1 MELLVVEMLKFGFR
15 FAAMKIWPRVTLIQN
30 HKNYHFELEV
40 SFTNSYPKFETQ
52 PFLSGGAREQHIIVF
67 LEPGAV
73 TDLAMIWNNELSGY
87 ELQWTNPIRS
97 NARITGYHVIV
108 HYSYPAHAKSTSGS
122 KSAIGEET
130 VYLSSQESN
139 SFSLL
144 EACSNIFDSVNVTI
158 AAYGTGDESSMIP
171 GKPTDY
177 QFDCADMMIVG
188 LSIGILI
195 AIGLLAGKLSLFSIR
210 SPTVD
215 QSHL

>member
-1 MELLVVEMLKFGFR
+1 MVEMLKFGFR
-15 FAAMKIWPRVTLIQN
+15 FAVMKIWPRVMLILN

-40 SFTNSYPKFETQ
+40 SFTTSYPKFKS
-52 PFLSGGAREQHIIVF
+52 FLLGGIREQRITFF

-122 KSAIGEET
+122 QSAIGEET

-139 SFSLL
+139 SFGLL

-195 AIGLLAGKLSLFSIR
+195 AIGLLAGKLSLFYWLINN
-210 SPTVD
+210 
-215 QSHL
+215 

>member
-1 MELLVVEMLKFGFR
+1 
-15 FAAMKIWPRVTLIQN
+15 
-30 HKNYHFELEV
+30 
-40 SFTNSYPKFETQ
+40 
-52 PFLSGGAREQHIIVF
+52 
-67 LEPGAV
+67 
-73 TDLAMIWNNELSGY
+73 MIWNNELSGY
-87 ELQWTNPIRS
+87 ELQWSNPVRS

-122 KSAIGEET
+122 QSAIGEET

-139 SFSLL
+139 SFSLM

-195 AIGLLAGKLSLFSIR
+195 AIGLLAGTLSLLYWSTCSFLSIIIFYSLDHQR
-210 SPTVD
+210 GKTTSSSLSD
-215 QSHL
+215 

>member
-1 MELLVVEMLKFGFR
+1 MELLVEEILKFGFH
-15 FAAMKIWPRVTLIQN
+15 FVAMKIWHRVTLIQN
-30 HKNYHFELEV
+30 HKNYHFVLAVSITTFYHEFKTQRIPPFFAALE
-40 SFTNSYPKFETQ
+40 SSIYF
-52 PFLSGGAREQHIIVF
+52 IF

-108 HYSYPAHAKSTSGS
+108 HYSYPAHAKSTSGGQ
-122 KSAIGEET
+122 SAVAEET

-195 AIGLLAGKLSLFSIR
+195 AIGLLAGKLSRFSIG
-210 SPTVD
+210 
-215 QSHL
+215 

>member
-1 MELLVVEMLKFGFR
+1 M
-15 FAAMKIWPRVTLIQN
+15 
-30 HKNYHFELEV
+30 
-40 SFTNSYPKFETQ
+40 
-52 PFLSGGAREQHIIVF
+52 
-67 LEPGAV
+67 AV
-73 TDLAMIWNNELSGY
+73 
-87 ELQWTNPIRS
+87 
-97 NARITGYHVIV
+97 
-108 HYSYPAHAKSTSGS
+108 
-122 KSAIGEET
+122 EET

-195 AIGLLAGKLSLFSIR
+195 AIGLLAGKLSLFLLAH
-210 SPTVD
+210 
-215 QSHL
+215 Q

>member
-1 MELLVVEMLKFGFR
+1 
-15 FAAMKIWPRVTLIQN
+15 
-30 HKNYHFELEV
+30 
-40 SFTNSYPKFETQ
+40 
-52 PFLSGGAREQHIIVF
+52 
-67 LEPGAV
+67 
-73 TDLAMIWNNELSGY
+73 MIWNNELSGY

-195 AIGLLAGKLSLFSIR
+195 AIGLLAGKLSLFSIS
-210 SPTVD
+210 SPIVD
-215 QSHL
+215 QAKIPISDWSTRRRPESRVLIGLIIIDLK